1 MLKNGDTQLQTGVFV
16 IVVGGGGGGGDV
28 GSGDGGGGGGI
39 FAVLVSFVCFLFS
52 VDGTGLG
59 FIDLFGMFFLMKVPF
74 VVVCLKTN
82 KRCVVCP
89 YLCDRATN
97 PKAKSYW

>member
-1 MLKNGDTQLQTGVFV
+1 M
-16 IVVGGGGGGGDV
+16 
-28 GSGDGGGGGGI
+28 
-39 FAVLVSFVCFLFS
+39 
-52 VDGTGLG
+52 DGTGLG

-89 YLCDRATN
+89 YLCNRATN